1 MFFKKYYKYI
11 GQYKKQTFLSP
22 FFLMFETA
30 IEVTIPLIMAFMIDD
45 GISKSDTK
53 VLFISGVALIMMA
66 LLGLLFG
73 TQSARNAS
81 IASCGFSK
89 NIGEAMFYKIQN
101 FSFKNIDKYSSSS
114 LVTRLT
120 YDVKNMEN
128 AFRMIIRTLFRSPIL
143 FVFSVTMTFILN
155 AKLALIFLIAA
166 PALAVGLGFII
177 FKAFPLFQ
185 KMFVQYDKVEA
196 KVQENLTGI
205 RVVKS
210 FVQEDREIA
219 EFEKEATTLKNLSKS
234 AEKIVALNV
243 PLMSVVMN
251 GCILA
256 ILWLGGNLIVLE
268 QFSAGKMLSFINY
281 AMQMIMSLMMLS
293 MVMVNIVI
301 SKASANRINEV
312 LNEEIDLKDNGTI
325 SSPPQN
331 GEVEFKDVY
340 FNYERKTTNFVLTD
354 INLKIKSGE
363 KVGIVGGTGASK
375 SSLLQLIPRL
385 YDVEVGEIKV
395 GGRNVK
401 DYKLQPLRDSVAMV
415 LQKNVLFSGTI
426 KDNLKWGN
434 IEATDEEIENAC
446 KIAMAHNFIKNF
458 ADGYSTV
465 LGQGGVNLSG
475 GQKQR
480 ICIARAL
487 LKNPKI
493 IILDDSTSAV
503 DIATE
508 NNLWKNFR
516 KSFKDITVLIVAQRI
531 NSVIDCDRIIVLDEG
546 KINGIGSHS
555 ELLKTN
561 EIYKEIYETQTNKG
575 IGGV

>member
-53 VLFISGVALIMMA
+53 VLFISGFALIMMA

-475 GQKQR
+475 GHKQR

>member
-1 MFFKKYYKYI
+1 MIFKKYYKYI
-11 GQYKKQTFLSP
+11 GQYKKQTILSP
-22 FFLMFETA
+22 FYLAFETA
-30 IEVTIPLIMAFMIDD
+30 IEVTIPLIMAFMIDN
-45 GISKSDTK
+45 GISKSNTN
-53 VLFISGVALIMMA
+53 VLLFSGLALVVMA
-66 LLGLLFG
+66 ALGLFFG
-73 TQSARNAS
+73 TQSARSAV
-81 IASCGFSK
+81 IASCGFSR
-89 NIGEAMFYKIQN
+89 NLGEAMYYKIQN
-101 FSFKNIDKYSSSS
+101 FSFKNIDKYSSAS

-128 AFRMIIRTLFRSPIL
+128 SFRVIVRTLFRSPIL
-143 FVFSVTMTFILN
+143 LVFSVTMTFIIN
-155 AKLALIFLIAA
+155 AKLALIFLVAA
-166 PALAVGLGFII
+166 PVLAGGLIIII

-210 FVQEDREIA
+210 FVQEDKEIA
-219 EFEKEATTLKNLSKS
+219 QFEKEATALKNLSKA
-234 AEKIVALNV
+234 AERIVSFNV
-243 PLMSVVMN
+243 PLMSVVMY

-256 ILWLGGNLIVLE
+256 ILWFGGNLIILDK
-268 QFSAGKMLSFINY
+268 FSAGKLLSFINY

-293 MVMVNIVI
+293 MVMVTLAI
-301 SKASANRINEV
+301 SKASAGRINEV
-312 LNEEIDLKDNGTI
+312 LNEKIDLEDSGSIT
-325 SSPPQN
+325 SSPES
-331 GEVEFKDVY
+331 GEIEFKGVY
-340 FNYERKTTNFVLTD
+340 FNYERKTTNFVLSD
-354 INLKIKSGE
+354 INLKIASGE
-363 KVGIVGGTGASK
+363 KIGIVGGTGASK

-385 YDVEVGEIKV
+385 YDVEVGEVKV

-426 KDNLKWGN
+426 KENLKWGN
-434 IEATDEEIENAC
+434 QNATDEEIENAC
-446 KIAMAHNFIKNF
+446 KIAMAHDFIKGF
-458 ADGYSTV
+458 ADGYDTM

-487 LKNPKI
+487 LKSPKV

-503 DIATE
+503 DITTE

-516 KSFKDITVLIVAQRI
+516 KNFKDITVFVVAQRI
-531 NSVIDCDRIIVLDEG
+531 NSVMNCDRIIVLEDG
-546 KINGIGSHS
+546 KINGIGTHS
-555 ELLKTN
+555 ELMESN
-561 EIYKEIYETQTNKG
+561 EIYKDIYETQTNKG

>member
-53 VLFISGVALIMMA
+53 VLFISGFALIMMA